1 MFNLNRETEL
11 TPDLLCKMINKFN
24 LNVLPKLQKYKNYYD
39 GTQAIWHKSYADA
52 SKPISRVVTNFCAD
66 IVSSYC
72 GYIASPGYISYS
84 SDNDIDSI
92 MDCLRYNDYQ
102 DEDSDFLNAAL
113 IYGVAAELMYTDE
126 QGQVRFR
133 LIEPTSCFGVY
144 DDSLTGDLMYFVRW
158 YKANDWDDSDVYNVD
173 VYSDTAIKHYQMH
186 GTQGGLEFVSEE
198 PHYFNQ
204 CPANIFYLDKDERS
218 IFECIIT
225 LQDAYNELLSG
236 EIDDFSAFCDAY
248 LTLEGVDAEEEDIA
262 SMKANRVLI
271 LPSGATADWLTKNA
285 SDTQIE
291 NILKRVHDN
300 IYRIA
305 KCPDFSSETF
315 VGGVSSGVAIRYRLT
330 GCETKAAAIESNMK
344 KALQRRIELIAGV
357 ASLTLGE
364 EVYRDIQ
371 ITFKRNIPEDYTS
384 IVNIVNALKGTVS
397 DETLLS
403 MIPQVTDVKAELDRV
418 QEQKQKNM
426 ELYGFGGTDAE
437 DDEED
442 ESA

>member
-1 MFNLNRETEL
+1 MFNLNRQTEL
-11 TPDLLCKMINKFN
+11 TPDLLYKMINKYHS
-24 LNVLPKLQKYKNYYD
+24 NVLPKLQKYKNYYD
-39 GTQAIWHKSYADA
+39 GTQAILRKSYADE
-52 SKPISRVVTNFCAD
+52 SKPCNRVVTNYCAD

-84 SDNDIDSI
+84 SDNNIDSI

-144 DDSLTGDLMYFVRW
+144 DDCLTQELTHFVRW
-158 YKANDWDDSDVYNVD
+158 YKANDWDNSDLYNVD
-173 VYSDTAIKHYQMH
+173 VYSDTSIKHYRMH

-236 EIDDFSAFCDAY
+236 EIDSFSAFCDAY
-248 LTLEGVDAEEEDIA
+248 LILEGVDAEEEDIA

-357 ASLTLGE
+357 ASLKLGE
-364 EVYRDIQ
+364 DIFRDIN

-403 MIPQVTDVKAELDRV
+403 MIPQVTDVKAELERV

-426 ELYGFGGTDAE
+426 ELYNFGSNQ
-437 DDEED
+437 EE
-442 ESA
+442 

>member
-11 TPDLLCKMINKFN
+11 TPDLLYKMINKFN

-39 GTQAIWHKSYADA
+39 GTQAILRKSYSDA

-102 DEDSDFLNAAL
+102 DEDSDFLNTAL
-113 IYGVAAELMYTDE
+113 IYGVADELMYTDE

-158 YKANDWDDSDVYNVD
+158 YKVNDWDNSDLYNVD
-173 VYSDTAIKHYQMH
+173 VYSDTSIKHYQMH

-204 CPANIFYLDKDERS
+204 CPANIFYLDEDERS
-218 IFECIIT
+218 IFDCIIT

-248 LTLEGVDAEEEDIA
+248 LMLEGVDAETEDIA
-262 SMKANRVLI
+262 AMKANRVLI
-271 LPSGATADWLTKNA
+271 LPSGATANWLTKNA

-357 ASLTLGE
+357 ASLKLGE
-364 EVYRDIQ
+364 DIFRDIQ

-403 MIPQVTDVKAELDRV
+403 MIPQVTDVKAELERV
-418 QEQKQKNM
+418 EKQKQKNM
-426 ELYGFGGTDAE
+426 ELYGVGGTE

-442 ESA
+442 ENS

>member
-1 MFNLNRETEL
+1 MFYLNKNAEL
-11 TPDLLCKMINKFN
+11 TPDLLYKVINKFN
-24 LNVLPKLQKYKNYYD
+24 LNVLPKLQKYKNYKD
-39 GTQAIWHKSYADA
+39 GKQAILSKRYTDA
-52 SKPISRVVTNFCAD
+52 SKPCNRVVTNYCAD
-66 IVSSYC
+66 IVSSYN
-72 GYIASPGYISYS
+72 GYIASPGYISYT
-84 SDNDIDSI
+84 SDNDIDGI

-102 DEDSDFLNAAL
+102 DEDADFLNDAL

-133 LIEPTSCFGVY
+133 LIEPTSCFGIY
-144 DDSLTGDLMYFVRW
+144 NDSLTGDLMYFVRM
-158 YKANDWDDSDVYNVD
+158 YKANDWDDSDLYNVD
-173 VYSDTAIKHYQMH
+173 VYSNSTIKHYQMH
-186 GTQGGLEFVSEE
+186 SNDGLQFVSEE
-198 PHYFNQ
+198 AHYFNQ
-204 CPANIFYLDKDERS
+204 CPANIFYLDKDERN
-218 IFECIIT
+218 IFDCIIT

-248 LTLEGVDAEEEDIA
+248 LTLEGVDAEADDIA

-271 LPSGATADWLTKNA
+271 LPTGASADWLTKNA
-285 SDTQIE
+285 NDTQIE

-305 KCPDFSSETF
+305 KCPDFSSEQF

-330 GCETKAAAIESNMK
+330 GCETRAATIESNMK

-357 ASLTLGE
+357 ASLKLGE
-364 EVYRDIQ
+364 EIFRDIQ

-384 IVNIVNALKGTVS
+384 LVNIVNALKGTVS

-403 MIPQVTDVKAELDRV
+403 MIPQVTDVQAELDRV

-426 ELYGFGGTDAE
+426 EMYSFGSI
-437 DDEED
+437 DEE
-442 ESA
+442 E

>member
-1 MFNLNRETEL
+1 MFNVNRETEL
-11 TPDLLCKMINKFN
+11 TPDLLYKMINKYHT
-24 LNVLPKLQKYKNYYD
+24 NVLPKLQKYKNYYD
-39 GTQAIWHKSYADA
+39 GTQAILRKSYADA
-52 SKPISRVVTNFCAD
+52 SKPCNRVVTNYCAD

-126 QGQVRFR
+126 QGKVRFR

-144 DDSLTGDLMYFVRW
+144 DDCLTQELTHFVRW
-158 YKANDWDDSDVYNVD
+158 YKANDWDDSDLYNVD
-173 VYSDTAIKHYQMH
+173 VYSDTAIKHYRMH

-236 EIDDFSAFCDAY
+236 DIDNFSAFCDAY

-262 SMKANRVLI
+262 AMKANRVLI
-271 LPSGATADWLTKNA
+271 LPSGATANWLTKNA

-426 ELYGFGGTDAE
+426 ELYNFGSNQ
-437 DDEED
+437 EE
-442 ESA
+442 

>member
-11 TPDLLCKMINKFN
+11 TPDLLYKMISKYHT
-24 LNVLPKLQKYKNYYD
+24 NVLPKLQKYKNYYD
-39 GTQAIWHKSYADA
+39 GTQAILRKSYADA
-52 SKPISRVVTNFCAD
+52 SKPCNRVVTNFCAD

-158 YKANDWDDSDVYNVD
+158 YKVNDWDNSDLYNVD
-173 VYSDTAIKHYQMH
+173 VYSDTSIKHYQMH

-204 CPANIFYLDKDERS
+204 CPANIFYLDEDERS
-218 IFECIIT
+218 IFDCIIT

-236 EIDDFSAFCDAY
+236 EIDDFIAFCDAY
-248 LTLEGVDAEEEDIA
+248 LMLEGVDAEEEDIA

-271 LPSGATADWLTKNA
+271 LPSGATANWLTKNA

-357 ASLTLGE
+357 ASLKLGE
-364 EVYRDIQ
+364 DIFRDIQ

-403 MIPQVTDVKAELDRV
+403 MIPQVTDVKAELERV
-418 QEQKQKNM
+418 EKQKQKNI
-426 ELYGFGGTDAE
+426 ELYGFGGTGA
-437 DDEED
+437 DDDKED
-442 ESA
+442 ENA

>member
-1 MFNLNRETEL
+1 MFMLPKETEL
-11 TPDLLCKMINKFN
+11 TTDLLYKMLNRFN

-39 GTQAIWHKSYADA
+39 GTQAILCKHYADA
-52 SKPISRVVTNFCAD
+52 SKPCNRVVTNYCAD

-84 SDNDIDSI
+84 SDNDIEAI

-102 DEDSDFLNAAL
+102 DEDSDFLCDAL

-133 LIEPTSCFGVY
+133 LIEPTNCFGVY
-144 DDSLTGDLMYFVRW
+144 DDSLAGDLMYFVRW
-158 YKANDWDDSDVYNVD
+158 YKANDWDESDLYNVD
-173 VYSDTAIKHYQMH
+173 VYSNFRIKHYQMY
-186 GTQGGLEFVSEE
+186 GTMGGLEFQSEE

-204 CPANIFYLDKDERS
+204 CPANIFYLDKDERN

-248 LTLEGVDAEEEDIA
+248 LTLEGVDAESEDIA

-271 LPSGATADWLTKNA
+271 LPAGATADWLTKNA
-285 SDTQIE
+285 SDTQVE

-330 GCETKAAAIESNMK
+330 GCETKAASIESNMK

-357 ASLTLGE
+357 ASLKLGE
-364 EVYRDIQ
+364 DVFRDIQ
-371 ITFKRNIPEDYTS
+371 IDFQRNIPSDNS
-384 IVNIVNALKGTVS
+384 DIVNLVNALKGTVS
-397 DETLLS
+397 DATLLAQ
-403 MIPQVTDVKAELDRV
+403 IPFVTDVDAELERIN
-418 QEQKQKNM
+418 EQKKQNM
-426 ELYGFGGTDAE
+426 ELYSFGPNF
-437 DDEED
+437 DEG
-442 ESA
+442 

>member
-1 MFNLNRETEL
+1 MFYLNKNAEL
-11 TPDLLCKMINKFN
+11 TPDLLYKVINKFN
-24 LNVLPKLQKYKNYYD
+24 LNVLPKLQKYKNYKD
-39 GTQAIWHKSYADA
+39 GKQAILSKSYADA
-52 SKPISRVVTNFCAD
+52 SKPCNRVVTNYCAD
-66 IVSSYC
+66 IVSSYN
-72 GYIASPGYISYS
+72 GYIASPGYISYT
-84 SDNDIDSI
+84 SDNDIDGI

-102 DEDSDFLNAAL
+102 DEDADFLNDAL

-133 LIEPTSCFGVY
+133 LIEPTSCFGIY
-144 DDSLTGDLMYFVRW
+144 DDSLTGDLMYFVRM
-158 YKANDWDDSDVYNVD
+158 YKANDWDDSDLYNVD
-173 VYSDTAIKHYQMH
+173 VYSNSTIKHYQMH
-186 GTQGGLEFVSEE
+186 GNDGLQFVSEE
-198 PHYFNQ
+198 SHYFNQ
-204 CPANIFYLDKDERS
+204 CPANIFYLDKDERN
-218 IFECIIT
+218 IFDCIIT

-248 LTLEGVDAEEEDIA
+248 LNLEGVDAEADDIA

-271 LPSGATADWLTKNA
+271 LPTGASADWLTKNA
-285 SDTQIE
+285 NDTQIE

-305 KCPDFSSETF
+305 KCPDFSSEQF

-330 GCETKAAAIESNMK
+330 GCETRAATIESNMK

-357 ASLTLGE
+357 ASLKLGE
-364 EVYRDIQ
+364 EIFRDIQ

-384 IVNIVNALKGTVS
+384 LVNIVNALKGTVS

-403 MIPQVTDVKAELDRV
+403 MIPQVTDVQAELDRV

-426 ELYGFGGTDAE
+426 EMYSFGSL
-437 DDEED
+437 DEE
-442 ESA
+442 E

>member
-1 MFNLNRETEL
+1 MFNLNKNTEL
-11 TPDLLCKMINKFN
+11 TPDLLYQMLNRFN

-39 GTQAIWHKSYADA
+39 GTQAILCKHYADA
-52 SKPISRVVTNFCAD
+52 SKPCNRVVTNYCAD

-84 SDNDIDSI
+84 SDSDIESI

-102 DEDSDFLNAAL
+102 DEDSDFLNDAL
-113 IYGVAAELMYTDE
+113 IYGVSAELMYTDE

-133 LIEPTSCFGVY
+133 LIEPTNCFGVY
-144 DDSLTGDLMYFVRW
+144 DDSLTGDLMYFIRW
-158 YKANDWDDSDVYNVD
+158 YKANDWDNSDLYNVD
-173 VYSDTAIKHYQMH
+173 VYSDFSIKHYQMQ
-186 GTQGGLEFVSEE
+186 GAMGGLQFINEE
-198 PHYFNQ
+198 PHYFGQ

-218 IFECIIT
+218 IFDCIIT

-248 LTLEGVDAEEEDIA
+248 LTLEGVDAETEDIA
-262 SMKANRVLI
+262 AMKANRVLI
-271 LPSGATADWLTKNA
+271 LPTGASADWLTKNA

-300 IYRIA
+300 IYRVA

-357 ASLTLGE
+357 ASLKLGE
-364 EVYRDIQ
+364 DIFRDIN
-371 ITFKRNIPEDYTS
+371 IIFKRNIPEDYTS

-403 MIPQVTDVKAELDRV
+403 MIPQVTDVKAELERV

-426 ELYGFGGTDAE
+426 ELYNFGSDTDILPN
-437 DDEED
+437 EE
-442 ESA
+442 E

>member
-11 TPDLLCKMINKFN
+11 TPDLLYKMLNKFN
-24 LNVLPKLQKYKNYYD
+24 MNVLPKLQKYKNYYD
-39 GTQAIWHKSYADA
+39 GTQAILCKHYADA
-52 SKPISRVVTNFCAD
+52 SKPCNRVVTNYCAD

-84 SDNDIDSI
+84 SDNDINSI

-102 DEDSDFLNAAL
+102 DEDSDFLNDAL
-113 IYGVAAELMYTDE
+113 IYGVSAELMYTDE

-133 LIEPTSCFGVY
+133 LIEPTNCFGVY
-144 DDSLTGDLMYFVRW
+144 DDSLTGDLMYFIRW
-158 YKANDWDDSDVYNVD
+158 YKANDWDNSDLYNVD
-173 VYSDTAIKHYQMH
+173 VYSDFSIKHYQMQ
-186 GTQGGLEFVSEE
+186 GTMGGLQFVDEE

-218 IFECIIT
+218 IFDCIIT

-248 LTLEGVDAEEEDIA
+248 LTLEGVDAETEDIA
-262 SMKANRVLI
+262 AMKANRVLI
-271 LPSGATADWLTKNA
+271 LPTGASADWLTKNA

-300 IYRIA
+300 IYRVA

-357 ASLTLGE
+357 ASLKLGE
-364 EVYRDIQ
+364 DIFRDIN
-371 ITFKRNIPEDYTS
+371 IIFKRNIPEDYTS

-403 MIPQVTDVKAELDRV
+403 MIPQVTDVKAELERV

-426 ELYGFGGTDAE
+426 ELYNFGSDTDILPN
-437 DDEED
+437 EE
-442 ESA
+442 E

>member
-11 TPDLLCKMINKFN
+11 TPDLLYQMLNRFN

-39 GTQAIWHKSYADA
+39 GTQAILRKSYADA
-52 SKPISRVVTNFCAD
+52 SKPCNRVVTNYCAD

-102 DEDSDFLNAAL
+102 DEDSDFLNDAL
-113 IYGVAAELMYTDE
+113 IYGVSAELMYTDE

-133 LIEPTSCFGVY
+133 LIEPTNCFGIY
-144 DDSLTGDLMYFVRW
+144 DDSLSGDLMYFVRW
-158 YKANDWDDSDVYNVD
+158 YKANDWDNSDLYNVD
-173 VYSDTAIKHYQMH
+173 VYSDFSIKHYQMY
-186 GTQGGLEFVSEE
+186 GTMGGLQFVNEE
-198 PHYFNQ
+198 PHYFGQ

-218 IFECIIT
+218 IFDCIIT

-262 SMKANRVLI
+262 SMKENRVLI
-271 LPSGATADWLTKNA
+271 LPTGASADWLTKNA

-300 IYRIA
+300 IYRVA

-357 ASLTLGE
+357 ASLKLGE
-364 EVYRDIQ
+364 DIFRDIN
-371 ITFKRNIPEDYTS
+371 IIFKRNIPEDYTS

-426 ELYGFGGTDAE
+426 ELYSFGSDG
-437 DDEED
+437 DDE
-442 ESA
+442 

>member
-1 MFNLNRETEL
+1 
-11 TPDLLCKMINKFN
+11 
-24 LNVLPKLQKYKNYYD
+24 
-39 GTQAIWHKSYADA
+39 
-52 SKPISRVVTNFCAD
+52 
-66 IVSSYC
+66 
-72 GYIASPGYISYS
+72 
-84 SDNDIDSI
+84 
-92 MDCLRYNDYQ
+92 
-102 DEDSDFLNAAL
+102 
-113 IYGVAAELMYTDE
+113 
-126 QGQVRFR
+126 
-133 LIEPTSCFGVY
+133 
-144 DDSLTGDLMYFVRW
+144 MYFVRW
-158 YKANDWDDSDVYNVD
+158 YKANDWDDSDIYNVD

-186 GTQGGLEFVSEE
+186 CTQGGLQFMSEE

-248 LTLEGVDAEEEDIA
+248 LMLEGVDAETEDIA

-271 LPSGATADWLTKNA
+271 LPSGANAGWLTKNA

-300 IYRIA
+300 IYRTA

-357 ASLTLGE
+357 ASLKLGE
-364 EVYRDIQ
+364 DIFRDIQ

-403 MIPQVTDVKAELDRV
+403 MIPQVTDVKAELERV
-418 QEQKQKNM
+418 DKQKQKNI
-426 ELYGFGGTDAE
+426 ELYGFGGTGAD

-442 ESA
+442 ENS

>member
-11 TPDLLCKMINKFN
+11 TPDLLYKMINKYHT
-24 LNVLPKLQKYKNYYD
+24 NVLPKLQKYKNYYD
-39 GTQAIWHKSYADA
+39 GTQAILRKSYADA
-52 SKPISRVVTNFCAD
+52 SKPCNRVVTNFCAD

-84 SDNDIDSI
+84 SDSDIDSI

-126 QGQVRFR
+126 QGKVRFR

-144 DDSLTGDLMYFVRW
+144 DDCLTQELTHFVRW
-158 YKANDWDDSDVYNVD
+158 YKANDWDNSDLYNVD
-173 VYSDTAIKHYQMH
+173 VYSDTSIKHYQMH
-186 GTQGGLEFVSEE
+186 GTQGSLEFVSEE

>member
-11 TPDLLCKMINKFN
+11 TPDLLYKMINKFN

-39 GTQAIWHKSYADA
+39 GTQAILRKSYADA

-102 DEDSDFLNAAL
+102 DEDSDFLNDAL

-158 YKANDWDDSDVYNVD
+158 YKANDWDDSDLYNVD

-186 GTQGGLEFVSEE
+186 GTQGGLQFMSEE

>member
-1 MFNLNRETEL
+1 MFYLNKNAEL
-11 TPDLLCKMINKFN
+11 TPDLLYKVINKFN
-24 LNVLPKLQKYKNYYD
+24 LNVLPKLQKYKNYKD
-39 GTQAIWHKSYADA
+39 GVQAILNKSYVDT
-52 SKPISRVVTNFCAD
+52 SKPISRVVTNYCAD

-84 SDNDIDSI
+84 SDNEIDSI

-102 DEDSDFLNAAL
+102 DEDADFLNDAL

-133 LIEPTSCFGVY
+133 LIEPTSCFGIY
-144 DDSLTGDLMYFVRW
+144 NDSLTGDLMYFVRM
-158 YKANDWDDSDVYNVD
+158 YKANDWDDSDLYNVD
-173 VYSDTAIKHYQMH
+173 VYSNSTIKHYQMH
-186 GTQGGLEFVSEE
+186 GNDGLQFVSEE
-198 PHYFNQ
+198 AHYFNQ
-204 CPANIFYLDKDERS
+204 CPANIFYLDKDERN
-218 IFECIIT
+218 IFDCIIT

-248 LTLEGVDAEEEDIA
+248 LTLEGVDAEADDIA

-271 LPSGATADWLTKNA
+271 LPTGASADWLTKNA
-285 SDTQIE
+285 NDTQIE

-305 KCPDFSSETF
+305 KCPDFSSEQF

-330 GCETKAAAIESNMK
+330 GCETRAATIESNMK

-357 ASLTLGE
+357 ASLKLGE
-364 EVYRDIQ
+364 EIFRDIQ

-384 IVNIVNALKGTVS
+384 LVNIVNALKGTVS

-403 MIPQVTDVKAELDRV
+403 MIPQVTDVQAELDRV

-426 ELYGFGGTDAE
+426 EMYSFGPV
-437 DDEED
+437 DEE
-442 ESA
+442 E

>member
-11 TPDLLCKMINKFN
+11 TPDLLYKMINKFN

-39 GTQAIWHKSYADA
+39 GTQAILRKSYADA
-52 SKPISRVVTNFCAD
+52 SKPCNRVVTNFCAD

-158 YKANDWDDSDVYNVD
+158 YKVNDWDNSDLYNVD
-173 VYSDTAIKHYQMH
+173 VYSDTSIKHYQMH

-204 CPANIFYLDKDERS
+204 CPANIFYLDEDERS
-218 IFECIIT
+218 IFDCIIT

-236 EIDDFSAFCDAY
+236 DIDNFSAFCDAY
-248 LTLEGVDAEEEDIA
+248 LMLEGVDAEEEDIA

-271 LPSGATADWLTKNA
+271 LPSGATANWLTKNA

-357 ASLTLGE
+357 ASLKLGE
-364 EVYRDIQ
+364 DIFRDIQ

-403 MIPQVTDVKAELDRV
+403 MIPQVTDVKAELERV
-418 QEQKQKNM
+418 DKQKQKNI
-426 ELYGFGGTDAE
+426 ELYGFGSTE

-442 ESA
+442 ENS

>member
-1 MFNLNRETEL
+1 MFFLNRETEL
-11 TPDLLCKMINKFN
+11 TPDLLYKMLNKFN
-24 LNVLPKLQKYKNYYD
+24 LNVLPKLQKYKSYYD
-39 GTQAIWHKSYADA
+39 GTQAIMSKSYADA
-52 SKPISRVVTNFCAD
+52 SKPCNRVVTNYCAD

-102 DEDSDFLNAAL
+102 DEDSDFLGDAL

-133 LIEPTSCFGVY
+133 LIEPTNCFGVY

-158 YKANDWDDSDVYNVD
+158 YKANDWDESDLYNVD
-173 VYSDTAIKHYQMH
+173 VYSDFSIKHYQMH
-186 GTQGGLEFVSEE
+186 GTMGGLEFVSEE
-198 PHYFNQ
+198 PHYFGQ
-204 CPANIFYLDKDERS
+204 CPANIFYLDKDERN

-248 LTLEGVDAEEEDIA
+248 LTLEGVDAEAEDIA

-271 LPSGATADWLTKNA
+271 LPAGATADWLTKNA

-357 ASLTLGE
+357 ASLKLGE
-364 EVYRDIQ
+364 DVFRDIQ
-371 ITFKRNIPEDYTS
+371 IDFQRNIPSDNS
-384 IVNIVNALKGTVS
+384 DIVNLVNALKGTVS
-397 DETLLS
+397 DATLLAQ
-403 MIPQVTDVKAELDRV
+403 IPFVTDVDAELDRIN
-418 QEQKQKNM
+418 EQKQKNM
-426 ELYGFGGTDAE
+426 EMYSFSPVDN
-437 DDEED
+437 DEE
-442 ESA
+442 

>member
-11 TPDLLCKMINKFN
+11 TPDLLYKMISKYHT
-24 LNVLPKLQKYKNYYD
+24 NVLPKLQKYKNYYD
-39 GTQAIWHKSYADA
+39 GTQEILRKSYADA

-84 SDNDIDSI
+84 SDNDIESI

-102 DEDSDFLNAAL
+102 DEDADFLNDAL
-113 IYGVAAELMYTDE
+113 VYGVAAELMYTDE

-133 LIEPTSCFGVY
+133 LINPTSCFGIY
-144 DDSLTGDLMYFVRW
+144 DDSLTGDLMYFVRM
-158 YKANDWDDSDVYNVD
+158 YKVSEWDDSDLYNVD
-173 VYSDTAIKHYQMH
+173 VYSDFTIKHYQMH
-186 GTQGGLEFVSEE
+186 GNMGALEFIAEE

-204 CPANIFYLDKDERS
+204 CPANIFYLDKDERN
-218 IFECIIT
+218 IFDCIIT

-248 LTLEGVDAEEEDIA
+248 LILEGVDAEADDIA

-271 LPSGATADWLTKNA
+271 LPAGAKADWLTKNA
-285 SDTQIE
+285 NDTQIE

-305 KCPDFSSETF
+305 KCPDFSSEQF

-330 GCETKAAAIESNMK
+330 GCETRAATIESNMK

-357 ASLTLGE
+357 ASLKLGE
-364 EVYRDIQ
+364 EIFRDIQ

-384 IVNIVNALKGTVS
+384 LVNIVNALKGTVS

-403 MIPQVTDVKAELDRV
+403 MIPQVTDVQAELDRV

-426 ELYGFGGTDAE
+426 ELYSFGNSLD
-437 DDEED
+437 DDEE
-442 ESA
+442 

>member
-11 TPDLLCKMINKFN
+11 TPDLLYKMINKYHT
-24 LNVLPKLQKYKNYYD
+24 NVLPKLQKYKNYYD
-39 GTQAIWHKSYADA
+39 GTQAILRKSYADA
-52 SKPISRVVTNFCAD
+52 SKPCNRVVTNYCAD

-84 SDNDIDSI
+84 SDSDIDSI

-126 QGQVRFR
+126 QGKVRFR

-144 DDSLTGDLMYFVRW
+144 DDCLTQELTHFVRW
-158 YKANDWDDSDVYNVD
+158 YKANDWDNSDLYNVD
-173 VYSDTAIKHYQMH
+173 VYSDTSIKHYQMH
-186 GTQGGLEFVSEE
+186 GTQGGLQFVSEE

-371 ITFKRNIPEDYTS
+371 IIFKRNIPEDYTS

>member
-1 MFNLNRETEL
+1 MFNLNKDMVL
-11 TPDLLCKMINKFN
+11 TPDLLYKMLNRFN

-39 GTQAIWHKSYADA
+39 GTQAILCKSYADA
-52 SKPISRVVTNFCAD
+52 SKPCNRVVTNYCAD

-84 SDNDIDSI
+84 SDNDIQSI

-102 DEDSDFLNAAL
+102 DEDSDFLNDAL
-113 IYGVAAELMYTDE
+113 IYGVSAELMYTDE

-158 YKANDWDDSDVYNVD
+158 YKANDWDNSDLYNVD
-173 VYSDTAIKHYQMH
+173 VYSDFSIKHYQMQ
-186 GTQGGLEFVSEE
+186 GTMGGLQFVDEE
-198 PHYFNQ
+198 PHYFGQ

-218 IFECIIT
+218 IFDCIIT

-248 LTLEGVDAEEEDIA
+248 LTLEGVDAETEDIA
-262 SMKANRVLI
+262 AMKANRVLI
-271 LPSGATADWLTKNA
+271 LPTGASADWLTKNA

-300 IYRIA
+300 IYRVA

-357 ASLTLGE
+357 ASLKLGE
-364 EVYRDIQ
+364 DIFRDIN
-371 ITFKRNIPEDYTS
+371 IIFKRNIPEDYTS

-426 ELYGFGGTDAE
+426 ELYNFGSSSDG
-437 DDEED
+437 DDE
-442 ESA
+442 

>member
-1 MFNLNRETEL
+1 MFNLSRQTEL
-11 TPDLLCKMINKFN
+11 TPDLLYKMINKYHS
-24 LNVLPKLQKYKNYYD
+24 NVLPKLQKYKNYYD
-39 GTQAIWHKSYADA
+39 GTQAILRKSYADA
-52 SKPISRVVTNFCAD
+52 SKPCNRVVTNYCAD

-126 QGQVRFR
+126 QGKVRFR

-144 DDSLTGDLMYFVRW
+144 DDCLTQELTHFVRW
-158 YKANDWDDSDVYNVD
+158 YKANDWDNSDLYNVD
-173 VYSDTAIKHYQMH
+173 VYSDTSIKHYQMH
-186 GTQGGLEFVSEE
+186 GAQGGLEFVSEE

-248 LTLEGVDAEEEDIA
+248 LILEGVDAEEEDIA
-262 SMKANRVLI
+262 AMKANRVLI

-426 ELYGFGGTDAE
+426 ELYNFGSNQ
-437 DDEED
+437 EE
-442 ESA
+442 

>member
-11 TPDLLCKMINKFN
+11 TPDLLYKMINKFN

-39 GTQAIWHKSYADA
+39 GTQAILRKSYADA

-84 SDNDIDSI
+84 SDSDIDSI

-126 QGQVRFR
+126 QGKVRFR

-144 DDSLTGDLMYFVRW
+144 DDCLTQELTHFVRW
-158 YKANDWDDSDVYNVD
+158 YKANDWDNSDLYNVD
-173 VYSDTAIKHYQMH
+173 VYGDTAIKHYQMH
-186 GTQGGLEFVSEE
+186 GTQGGLQFVSEE

-262 SMKANRVLI
+262 SMKENRVLI

-371 ITFKRNIPEDYTS
+371 IAFKRNIPEDYTS

>member
-11 TPDLLCKMINKFN
+11 TPDLLYKMISKYHT
-24 LNVLPKLQKYKNYYD
+24 NVFPKLQKYKNYYD
-39 GTQAIWHKSYADA
+39 GTQAILRKSYADA

-102 DEDSDFLNAAL
+102 DEDSDFLNTAL
-113 IYGVAAELMYTDE
+113 IYGVADELMYTDE

-158 YKANDWDDSDVYNVD
+158 YKVNDWDDSDIYNVD
-173 VYSDTAIKHYQMH
+173 VYGDTSIKHYQMH

-236 EIDDFSAFCDAY
+236 DIDNFSAFCDAY
-248 LTLEGVDAEEEDIA
+248 LMLEGVDAETEDIA
-262 SMKANRVLI
+262 AMKANRVLI
-271 LPSGATADWLTKNA
+271 LPSGATANWLTKNA

-357 ASLTLGE
+357 ASLKLGE
-364 EVYRDIQ
+364 DIFRDIQ

-403 MIPQVTDVKAELDRV
+403 MIPQVTDVKAELERV
-418 QEQKQKNM
+418 EKQKQKNI
-426 ELYGFGGTDAE
+426 ELYGFGGTE

-442 ESA
+442 ENS

>member
-1 MFNLNRETEL
+1 
-11 TPDLLCKMINKFN
+11 
-24 LNVLPKLQKYKNYYD
+24 
-39 GTQAIWHKSYADA
+39 
-52 SKPISRVVTNFCAD
+52 
-66 IVSSYC
+66 
-72 GYIASPGYISYS
+72 
-84 SDNDIDSI
+84 

-102 DEDSDFLNAAL
+102 DEDSDFLNDAL
-113 IYGVAAELMYTDE
+113 IYGVSAELMYTDE

-133 LIEPTSCFGVY
+133 LIEPTNCFGVY
-144 DDSLTGDLMYFVRW
+144 DDSLTGDLLYFVRW
-158 YKANDWDDSDVYNVD
+158 YKVNDWDNSDLYNVD
-173 VYSDTAIKHYQMH
+173 VYSDFSIKHYQMQ
-186 GTQGGLEFVSEE
+186 GTMGGLQFIDEE
-198 PHYFNQ
+198 PHYFGQ

-218 IFECIIT
+218 IFDCIIT

-236 EIDDFSAFCDAY
+236 DIDNFSAFCDAY
-248 LTLEGVDAEEEDIA
+248 LTLEGVDAEAEDIA

-271 LPSGATADWLTKNA
+271 LPTGASADWLTKNA

-300 IYRIA
+300 IYRVA

-357 ASLTLGE
+357 ASLKLGE
-364 EVYRDIQ
+364 DIFRDIN
-371 ITFKRNIPEDYTS
+371 ITFKRNIPEDYSS

-403 MIPQVTDVKAELDRV
+403 MIPQVTDVKAELERV

-426 ELYGFGGTDAE
+426 ELYNFGSGSDG
-437 DDEED
+437 DDE
-442 ESA
+442 

>member
-1 MFNLNRETEL
+1 MFNLNRQTEL
-11 TPDLLCKMINKFN
+11 TPDLLYKMLNRFN
-24 LNVLPKLQKYKNYYD
+24 INVLPKLQKYKNYYD
-39 GTQAIWHKSYADA
+39 GTQAIMSKSYADA
-52 SKPISRVVTNFCAD
+52 SKPCNRVVTNYCAD

-102 DEDSDFLNAAL
+102 DEDSDFLGDAL

-133 LIEPTSCFGVY
+133 LIEPTNCFGVY
-144 DDSLTGDLMYFVRW
+144 DDSLTGDLLYFVRM
-158 YKANDWDDSDVYNVD
+158 YKVNDWDESDLYNVD
-173 VYSDTAIKHYQMH
+173 VYSDFSIKHYQMH
-186 GTQGGLEFVSEE
+186 GTMGGLEFVSEE

-204 CPANIFYLDKDERS
+204 CPANIFYLDKDERN

-236 EIDDFSAFCDAY
+236 DIDNFSAFCDAY

-271 LPSGATADWLTKNA
+271 LPAGATADWLTKNA

-315 VGGVSSGVAIRYRLT
+315 IGGVSSGVAIRYRLT

-357 ASLTLGE
+357 ASLKLGE
-364 EVYRDIQ
+364 DVFRDIQ
-371 ITFKRNIPEDYTS
+371 IDFQRNIPSDNS
-384 IVNIVNALKGTVS
+384 DIVNLVNALKGTVS
-397 DETLLS
+397 DATLLAQ
-403 MIPQVTDVKAELDRV
+403 IPFVTDVDAELDRIN
-418 QEQKQKNM
+418 EQKQKNM
-426 ELYGFGGTDAE
+426 EMYSFGPVDN
-437 DDEED
+437 DEE
-442 ESA
+442 

>member
-1 MFNLNRETEL
+1 MFFLNRETEL
-11 TPDLLCKMINKFN
+11 TPDLLYKMLNKFN
-24 LNVLPKLQKYKNYYD
+24 LNVLPKLQKYKSYYD
-39 GTQAIWHKSYADA
+39 GTQAIMSKSYADA
-52 SKPISRVVTNFCAD
+52 SKPCNRVVTNYCAD

-84 SDNDIDSI
+84 SDNDIDAI

-102 DEDSDFLNAAL
+102 DEDSNFLGDAL

-133 LIEPTSCFGVY
+133 LIEPTNCFGVY

-158 YKANDWDDSDVYNVD
+158 YKANDWDDSDLYNVD
-173 VYSDTAIKHYQMH
+173 VYSDFSIKHYQMY
-186 GTQGGLEFVSEE
+186 GTMGGLEFQSEE

-204 CPANIFYLDKDERS
+204 CPANIFYLDKDERN

-248 LTLEGVDAEEEDIA
+248 LTLEGVDAESEDIA

-271 LPSGATADWLTKNA
+271 LPAGATADWLTKNA
-285 SDTQIE
+285 SDTPIE

-330 GCETKAAAIESNMK
+330 GCETKAASLACNMK

-357 ASLTLGE
+357 ASLKLGE
-364 EVYRDIQ
+364 DVFRDIN

-403 MIPQVTDVKAELDRV
+403 MIPQVTDVQAELERV
-418 QEQKQKNM
+418 QKQKKENM
-426 ELYGFGGTDAE
+426 ELYSFGTE
-437 DDEED
+437 ESNNDEE
-442 ESA
+442 

>member
-1 MFNLNRETEL
+1 MEL
-11 TPDLLCKMINKFN
+11 TPELLYKMINRFN
-24 LNVLPKLQKYKNYYD
+24 RNVLPKLQRYKQYYD
-39 GTQAIWHKSYADA
+39 GTQAIMSKAYSDE
-52 SKPISRVVTNFCAD
+52 SKPCNKVVTNYCAD

-72 GYIASPGYISYS
+72 GYIASPGYISYN

-102 DEDSDFLNAAL
+102 DEDSDFLNDAL
-113 IYGVAAELMYTDE
+113 IYGVAAELMYNDE

-144 DDSLTGDLMYFVRW
+144 DDSLTGDLMYFVRI
-158 YKANDWDDSDVYNVD
+158 YKVNDWDESDLYNVD
-173 VYSDTAIKHYQMH
+173 VYSDYDIKHYQMH
-186 GTQGGLEFVSEE
+186 STQGGLQLIETEQ
-198 PHYFNQ
+198 HYFNQ
-204 CPANIFYLDKDERS
+204 CPANIFYLCSDETN
-218 IFECIIT
+218 IFDCIIT

-236 EIDDFSAFCDAY
+236 EIDDFAAFCDAY

-271 LPSGATADWLTKNA
+271 LPSGATAGWLTKNT

-305 KCPDFSSETF
+305 KCPDFSSEQF

-344 KALQRRIELIAGV
+344 KALQHRIELIAGV
-357 ASLTLGE
+357 ASLKIGE
-364 EVYRDIQ
+364 EVFRDVQ
-371 ITFKRNIPEDYTS
+371 IIFKRNIPEDYS
-384 IVNIVNALKGTVS
+384 SLVNLVNALRGLVS
-397 DETLLS
+397 DKTLLG
-403 MIPQVTDVKAELDRV
+403 MIPQVTDIDAELERV
-418 QEQKQKNM
+418 QEQKQNNM
-426 ELYGFGGTDAE
+426 ELYSFGGGNDS
-437 DDEED
+437 EED
-442 ESA
+442 EEE

>member
-1 MFNLNRETEL
+1 MFMLSKDTEL
-11 TPDLLCKMINKFN
+11 TTDLLYKMLNRFN

-39 GTQAIWHKSYADA
+39 GTQAILCKHYADA
-52 SKPISRVVTNFCAD
+52 SKPCNRVVTNYCAD
-66 IVSSYC
+66 IVSSYS

-84 SDNDIDSI
+84 SDNDIEAI

-102 DEDSDFLNAAL
+102 DEDSDFLGDAL

-133 LIEPTSCFGVY
+133 LIEPTNCFGVY
-144 DDSLTGDLMYFVRW
+144 DDSLSGDLMYFVRW
-158 YKANDWDDSDVYNVD
+158 YKANDWDESDLYNVD
-173 VYSDTAIKHYQMH
+173 VYNNFSIKHYQMH
-186 GTQGGLEFVSEE
+186 GKMGGLEFQSEE

-204 CPANIFYLDKDERS
+204 CPANIFYLDKDERN

-248 LTLEGVDAEEEDIA
+248 LTLEGVDAESEDIA

-271 LPSGATADWLTKNA
+271 LPAGATADWLTKNA

-330 GCETKAAAIESNMK
+330 GCETKAASIESNMK

-357 ASLTLGE
+357 ASLKLGE
-364 EVYRDIQ
+364 DVFRDIQ
-371 ITFKRNIPEDYTS
+371 IDFQRNIPSDNS
-384 IVNIVNALKGTVS
+384 DIVNLVNALKGTVS
-397 DETLLS
+397 DATLLAQ
-403 MIPQVTDVKAELDRV
+403 IPFVTDIDAELERIN
-418 QEQKQKNM
+418 EQKKQNM
-426 ELYGFGGTDAE
+426 ELYSFGPNF
-437 DDEED
+437 DEG
-442 ESA
+442 

>member
-1 MFNLNRETEL
+1 MFFLNRETEL
-11 TPDLLCKMINKFN
+11 TPDLLYKMLNKFN
-24 LNVLPKLQKYKNYYD
+24 LNVLPKLQKYKSYYD
-39 GTQAIWHKSYADA
+39 GTQAIMSKSYADA
-52 SKPISRVVTNFCAD
+52 SKPCNRVVTNYCAD

-84 SDNDIDSI
+84 SDNDIDAI

-102 DEDSDFLNAAL
+102 DEDSDFLGDAL

-133 LIEPTSCFGVY
+133 LIEPTNCFGVY

-158 YKANDWDDSDVYNVD
+158 YKANDWDDSDLYNVD
-173 VYSDTAIKHYQMH
+173 VYSDFSIKHYQMY
-186 GTQGGLEFVSEE
+186 GTMGGLEFQSEE

-204 CPANIFYLDKDERS
+204 CPANIFYLDKDERN

-248 LTLEGVDAEEEDIA
+248 LTLEGVDAESEDIA

-271 LPSGATADWLTKNA
+271 LPAGATADWLTKNA

-330 GCETKAAAIESNMK
+330 GCETKAASIESNMK

-357 ASLTLGE
+357 ASLKLGE
-364 EVYRDIQ
+364 DVFRDIN

-403 MIPQVTDVKAELDRV
+403 MIPQVTDVQAELERV
-418 QEQKQKNM
+418 QKQKKENM
-426 ELYGFGGTDAE
+426 ELYSFGTE
-437 DDEED
+437 ESNNDEE
-442 ESA
+442 

>member
-1 MFNLNRETEL
+1 MFNLNKNAEL
-11 TPDLLCKMINKFN
+11 TPDLLYKMLNKFN
-24 LNVLPKLQKYKNYYD
+24 MNVLPKLQKYKNYYD
-39 GTQAIWHKSYADA
+39 GTQAILCKHYADA
-52 SKPISRVVTNFCAD
+52 SKPCNRVVTNYCAD

-84 SDNDIDSI
+84 SDSDIASI

-102 DEDSDFLNAAL
+102 DEDSDFLNDAL
-113 IYGVAAELMYTDE
+113 IYGVSAELMYTDE

-133 LIEPTSCFGVY
+133 LIEPTNCFGVY

-158 YKANDWDDSDVYNVD
+158 YQANDWDNSDLYNVD
-173 VYSDTAIKHYQMH
+173 VYSDFSIKHYKMQ
-186 GTQGGLEFVSEE
+186 GTMGGLQFVNEE
-198 PHYFNQ
+198 PHYFGQ

-218 IFECIIT
+218 IFDCIIT

-248 LTLEGVDAEEEDIA
+248 LTLEGVDAEAEDIA
-262 SMKANRVLI
+262 AMKANRVLI
-271 LPSGATADWLTKNA
+271 LPIGASADWLTKNA

-300 IYRIA
+300 IYRVA

-357 ASLTLGE
+357 ASLKLGE
-364 EVYRDIQ
+364 DIFRDIN
-371 ITFKRNIPEDYTS
+371 IIFKRNIPEDYTS

-403 MIPQVTDVKAELDRV
+403 MIPQVTDVKAELERV

-426 ELYGFGGTDAE
+426 ELYNFGSNQ
-437 DDEED
+437 EE
-442 ESA
+442 

>member
-1 MFNLNRETEL
+1 MFYLNKNAEL
-11 TPDLLCKMINKFN
+11 TPDLLYKVINKFN
-24 LNVLPKLQKYKNYYD
+24 INVLPKLQKYKNYKD
-39 GTQAIWHKSYADA
+39 GKQAILSKSYADA
-52 SKPISRVVTNFCAD
+52 SKPCNRVVTNYCAD
-66 IVSSYC
+66 IVSSYN
-72 GYIASPGYISYS
+72 GYIASPGYISYT
-84 SDNDIDSI
+84 SDNDIDGI

-102 DEDSDFLNAAL
+102 DEDADFLNDAL

-133 LIEPTSCFGVY
+133 LIEPTSCFGIY
-144 DDSLTGDLMYFVRW
+144 DDSLTGDLMYFVRI
-158 YKANDWDDSDVYNVD
+158 YKANDWDDSDLYNVD
-173 VYSDTAIKHYQMH
+173 VYSNSTIKHYQMH
-186 GTQGGLEFVSEE
+186 GNGGLQFVNEE
-198 PHYFNQ
+198 AHYFNQ
-204 CPANIFYLDKDERS
+204 CPANIFYLDKDERN
-218 IFECIIT
+218 IFDCIIT

-248 LTLEGVDAEEEDIA
+248 LTLEGVDAEADDIA

-271 LPSGATADWLTKNA
+271 LPTGASADWLTKNA
-285 SDTQIE
+285 NDTQIE

-305 KCPDFSSETF
+305 KCPDFSSEQF

-330 GCETKAAAIESNMK
+330 GCETRAATIESNMK

-357 ASLTLGE
+357 ASLKLGE
-364 EVYRDIQ
+364 EIFRDIQ

-384 IVNIVNALKGTVS
+384 LVNIVNALKGTVS

-403 MIPQVTDVKAELDRV
+403 MIPQVTDVQAELDRV

-426 ELYGFGGTDAE
+426 EMYSFGSL
-437 DDEED
+437 DEE
-442 ESA
+442 E